1 MSSSVSAAP
10 AYSLPEDSS
19 KPAVRTIQVVTVIV
33 LALAMGSYFWVDSRY
48 PALLKKLH
56 AGKSVK
62 VTAAITFDA
71 VLPVNPSM
79 PLPTRIVRTSANWL
93 WANRIGMSFG
103 IGFGAVMLTLLPM
116 FSRRRLQSPVANTLL
131 GVVAGAPLGVCANC
145 VAPIGRG
152 LARSGA
158 SPNTVLATMISSPT
172 LNVVVL
178 AMVFS
183 VFPLPV
189 AMTKLATV
197 VALLA
202 FVPWLAPKAEPEFV
216 CVLPENRA
224 GQAGSAGSA
233 FVLFLKNLGKMIA
246 FTVPLMVLAAVLG
259 AISVEL
265 LPAASLPVQVS
276 LIGIVL
282 VALIGTF
289 LPVPMAFD
297 VAVAFVL
304 MSRGVP
310 MPYVVTLL
318 CTLGIFSVYSFLI
331 LGRTWSWRSAAKVYG
346 AVTVLGILAGLGTAI
361 AQHSF

>member
-1 MSSSVSAAP
+1 MSSSASTSS
-10 AYSLPEDSS
+10 AYSLADDSP
-19 KPAVRTIQVVTVIV
+19 KTAVRAIQIVTVAV

-79 PLPTRIVRTSANWL
+79 PLTTRIVRTSGNWL

-103 IGFGAVMLTLLPM
+103 IGFGAAMLTLLPM
-116 FSRRRLQSPVANTLL
+116 FSQRRLKSPAANTLL

-178 AMVFS
+178 AMAFS
-183 VFPLPV
+183 LFPLPV
-189 AMTKLATV
+189 AVTKLATA

-202 FVPWLAPKAEPEFV
+202 LVPWLAPKAEPEFV
-216 CVLPENRA
+216 CALPEQRA
-224 GQAGSAGSA
+224 GQAGSVGSA
-233 FVLFLKNLGKMIA
+233 MVLFLKSLVKMIA

-259 AISVEL
+259 AMSAEL
-265 LPAASLPVQVS
+265 LPAASLPAHVS
-276 LIGIVL
+276 LVGIVL

-304 MSRGVP
+304 MSRGMP

-331 LGRTWSWRSAAKVYG
+331 LERTWSWKPAAKVYG
-346 AVTVLGILAGLGTAI
+346 AVTVLGIVAGVGTAI